1 MNRKEIRSCIIY
13 TLVSLIILSA
23 GIGLW
28 IRCINKSGGVK
39 EIKRSNKEV
48 ILKKRVDPVKVE
60 DKDNYP
66 LYNRTLDTVP
76 IGNNIYQV
84 NAIYIGN
91 TGISVVKIS
100 TFKK

>member
-48 ILKKRVDPVKVE
+48 ILKKE
-60 DKDNYP
+60 
-66 LYNRTLDTVP
+66 
-76 IGNNIYQV
+76 
-84 NAIYIGN
+84 
-91 TGISVVKIS
+91 
-100 TFKK
+100 